1 MLEFLRIYKQWIIFS
16 DDGIALKES
25 TPKHIVD
32 LFNDIRQEQEENRKK
47 GIFID

>member
-1 MLEFLRIYKQWIIFS
+1 MLEFLRIYKQWVVFT
-16 DDGIALKES
+16 DDGIALKEN

-32 LFNDIRQEQEENRKK
+32 LFNDIKREYEEKRKQ

>member
-1 MLEFLRIYKQWIIFS
+1 MLEFLRIYHQWVNTTES
-16 DDGIALKES
+16 GIALKEN

-32 LFNDIRQEQEENRKK
+32 KFNEIKREYEEKRKQ